1 MQRCR
6 GTTIRSHMSE
16 RDQRITIGD
25 DIFGLAPEF
34 LGELA
39 AKMPAIGQRTGYI
52 PLGDPENPAT
62 PGVVM
67 LYMKPR
73 NVLVRHAH
81 SCERFETVVR
91 GSLYVGDTV
100 LHPGD
105 LMTASPYEFY
115 GPHTAGPEGVLTCE
129 VFSSFA
135 ASYTPIYELP
145 DGTLKMFNWI
155 EGDEPPDDVRAFAS
169 RNAPVVPPS

>member
-1 MQRCR
+1 
-6 GTTIRSHMSE
+6 MSE
-16 RDQRITIGD
+16 RDQRIPIGD

-34 LGELA
+34 LEELA

-67 LYMKPR
+67 LYMKSR

-81 SCERFETVVR
+81 SCQRFETVVR
-91 GSLYVGDTV
+91 GSLYVEDKV

-105 LMTASPYEFY
+105 VMTASPY
-115 GPHTAGPEGVLTCE
+115 
-129 VFSSFA
+129 
-135 ASYTPIYELP
+135 
-145 DGTLKMFNWI
+145 
-155 EGDEPPDDVRAFAS
+155 
-169 RNAPVVPPS
+169 